1 MASSITRLIVKRR
14 QRQQEKR
21 TKRIRDF
28 WIVSVCLV
36 LFVAFILIPMGIG
49 VGRVWLTYL
58 EAEKH
63 IPSTMQ
69 QTLATSS
76 GTGITRLY
84 DSAGRTLLFAVSDL
98 LGTDREWLTLDDL
111 PDYVASA
118 TVIWEDPNFYQSP
131 PTDLIVM
138 GERLWRNWLGQTP
151 APDNSITQRL
161 IRRVILNRA
170 PDQPITQAD
179 RALEIALL
187 TALHRRYTPDQILEW
202 HLNTNYYGHEA
213 YGIDAASRVYLGKSA
228 RDLTIDEVALLATIP
243 TQPELNPID
252 YEARTRDRQADL
264 LRRLRSN
271 NILTQSEFE
280 AVVNVQTPVLATDG
294 GQMPEMAT
302 DFSLYAR
309 RQAETIL
316 NNLGYD
322 GVQLVTRGGLR
333 IITTL
338 DIDLYHQA
346 DCVIQAHFTR
356 LEGWDARG
364 TQTRD
369 GRPCLALAHLP
380 AVDAIPTPPDEGA
393 IVVISSQTGEIL
405 TMNGATTRDLYQ
417 PAPVLY
423 PLVYLHGFLNT
434 DPNYTGASMLL
445 DIPRTYPTGESDSSV
460 ILAGNPSGQFQGV
473 LTLREAM
480 SAGLVPPVFDVANHL
495 NINEIILNTAHRM
508 GFNGLRD
515 GIYNLSLLGR
525 GGAVSVLDTAYTYSV
540 FAGMGDTHGVQVP
553 NRERGM
559 RTYDPIAV
567 RRIEDAE
574 GHILWNYDATQIL
587 ASRIP
592 VLQPEFAYLVNDIL
606 AEPTTRAQIFGEDNV
621 LNMPRRAGVINGIS
635 SDSVDNWTVG
645 YTPQL
650 TIAVH
655 LGRAD
660 RAPMPLSGF
669 GIDGAAHVWRAVM
682 DYLNDRDDL
691 MATDWAR
698 PADLIQAPVC
708 LLSGMSPNGICETR
722 TELFLRPAQ
731 VPPQDTYWQIIEVN
745 TQSGYR
751 ASVTTPLNLR
761 NSLTYFIPPD
771 DALEWWQ
778 FNNKPLPPQ
787 EYDPIARQDML
798 SPTTI
803 LYPNSYDTISGTV
816 EVRVSLNPDDMAHYQ
831 VAYGEGM
838 NPRAWVNIMDE
849 ETSFVPGVSLAQWD
863 TGELNGIYVLRLQVV
878 RQDNTVDNTYVQV
891 IVDNTPPSV
900 TLQLANEQTTIRYPE
915 TQSITLMAD
924 VVDNVSVARVEFYY
938 NGQLIHT
945 DTEYPFQY
953 DHMITRTGT
962 EQFTVV
968 AYDTV
973 GLVGETSLTVDVIR
987 N

>member
-14 QRQQEKR
+14 HRQQQKR
-21 TKRIRDF
+21 DKQSRDF
-28 WIVSVCLV
+28 WVVSISLLLFGFLIVLPLTV
-36 LFVAFILIPMGIG
+36 G
-49 VGRVWLTYL
+49 VGRVWLTYI

-63 IPSTMQ
+63 IPDDIE
-69 QTLATSS
+69 QTLTTSQ
-76 GTGITRLY
+76 GTGTTRLY
-84 DSAGRTLLFAVSDL
+84 DSAGRTLLFTISDP
-98 LGTDREWLTLDDL
+98 LGQDREWLRLADL

-118 TVIWEDPNFYQSP
+118 TLLWEDPNFYQSVS
-131 PTDLIVM
+131 TDLVVM
-138 GERLWRNWLGQTP
+138 SSRMWRNWLNQGVSSDQ
-151 APDNSITQRL
+151 SITRRL
-161 IRRVILNRA
+161 IRRVILNRT
-170 PDQPITQAD
+170 PDQPITQDD
-179 RALEIALL
+179 RALETALI
-187 TALHRRYTPDQILEW
+187 TALHRRYTPEQILEW

-213 YGIDAASRVYLGKSA
+213 YGIDAAAQVYLGKSA

-271 NILTQSEFE
+271 NVITQSEFE
-280 AVVNVQTPVLATDG
+280 AVVNVQTPVLPIDG
-294 GQMPEMAT
+294 GYMPELAPE
-302 DFSLYAR
+302 FSIFAR

-316 NNLGYD
+316 NTLGYD
-322 GVQLVTRGGLR
+322 GVQLVARGGLR

-338 DIDLYHQA
+338 DVDLYDQA
-346 DCVIQAHFTR
+346 DCVMRAHFIR
-356 LEGWDARG
+356 LDGWDARG

-380 AVDAIPTPPDEGA
+380 AVDAIPVPPDQGTL
-393 IVVISSQTGEIL
+393 VILSSQTGEIL
-405 TMNGATTRDLYQ
+405 TMNGPSTRDLYQ

-423 PLVYLHGFLNT
+423 PMVYLHGFLNN

-445 DIPRTYPTGESDSSV
+445 DIPQTYPTGESDGSV
-460 ILAGNPSGQFQGV
+460 IIAGNPSGQFQGV
-473 LTLREAM
+473 VTLRDAM
-480 SAGLVPPVFDVANHL
+480 SAGLVPPVFHVANTL
-495 NINEIILNTAHRM
+495 NINEIILNTAHGI

-525 GGAVSVLDTAYTYSV
+525 GGAVSVLDTAYAYSGL
-540 FAGMGDTHGVQVP
+540 AGLGDTHGVEVP
-553 NRERGM
+553 TRENGLRA
-559 RTYDPIAV
+559 YDPVAI

-574 GHILWNYDATQIL
+574 GNILWNYDATQIL

-592 VLQPEFAYLVNDIL
+592 VIQPEVAYLVNDIL
-606 AEPTTRAQIFGEDNV
+606 ADTTTRAKLFGDENV
-621 LNMPRRAGVINGIS
+621 LNMPRRAGVVSGIS

-655 LGRAD
+655 LGRTD
-660 RAPMPLSGF
+660 RAPMPF
-669 GIDGAAHVWRAVM
+669 GQSVIDGAAHIWRAMM
-682 DYLNDRDDL
+682 DYAHDRDDL
-691 MATDWAR
+691 M
-698 PADLIQAPVC
+698 PADWQRPSSLVQSPVC
-708 LLSGMSPNGICETR
+708 VMSGMSPNGVCETR
-722 TELFLRPAQ
+722 PELFLSQAQ
-731 VPPQDTYWQIIEVN
+731 IPPQDTYWQVIEVN

-771 DALEWWQ
+771 DALEWWT
-778 FNNKPLPPQ
+778 FNNHPLPPA

-803 LYPNSYDTISGTV
+803 LYPNSYDTISGLV
-816 EVRVSLNPDDMAHYQ
+816 DVRASLNPDDMTHYQ
-831 VAYGEGM
+831 IAYGEGM
-838 NPRAWVNIMDE
+838 NPRSWVNIMNE
-849 ETSFVPGVSLAQWD
+849 ATTFTPGVSSAQWD
-863 TGELNGIYVLRLQVV
+863 TRNLNGIYILRLQVV

-891 IVDNTPPSV
+891 IVDNTPPTV
-900 TLQLANEQTTIRYPE
+900 TLNLEGNQTTIRYPE
-915 TQSITLMAD
+915 TRTITLVAD
-924 VVDNVSVARVEFYY
+924 VVDNVSVAQVEFYY
-938 NGQLIHT
+938 NGQLVQT

-953 DHMITRTGT
+953 EHVITRTGT
-962 EQFTVV
+962 EQFAVV

>member
-14 QRQQEKR
+14 QRQQAKR
-21 TKRIRDF
+21 AKQTRDF
-28 WIVSVCLV
+28 WVTTISICLFSV
-36 LFVAFILIPMGIG
+36 FILLPMVIG

-63 IPSTMQ
+63 IPADIQ
-69 QTLATSS
+69 ETLVITS
-76 GTGITRLY
+76 GTGVTRLY
-84 DSAGRTLLFAVSDL
+84 DSAGRTLLFTVSDP
-98 LGTDREWLTLDDL
+98 LGTDREWLTLADL
-111 PDYVASA
+111 PDYVVSA
-118 TVIWEDPNFYQSP
+118 TVLWEDPNFYQSP

-138 GERLWRNWLGQTP
+138 GERLWRNWLGQPTP
-151 APDNSITQRL
+151 TDTSITHRL

-170 PDQPITQAD
+170 PDQPITSAD
-179 RALEIALL
+179 RALETALL

-213 YGIDAASRVYLGKSA
+213 YGIDAAARVYLGKSA
-228 RDLTIDEVALLATIP
+228 RDLTVDEVALLATIP
-243 TQPELNPID
+243 TQPELNPLD

-271 NILTQSEFE
+271 NIITQSEFE

-294 GQMPEMAT
+294 GLMPELAT
-302 DFSLYAR
+302 EFSLYAR

-322 GVQLVTRGGLR
+322 GGQLVTQGGLR

-338 DIDLYHQA
+338 DIDLYDQA
-346 DCVIQAHFTR
+346 ECVMQAHFTR
-356 LEGWDARG
+356 LQGWDARG

-369 GRPCLALAHLP
+369 NRTCLALAHLP
-380 AVDAIPTPPDEGA
+380 AVDAIPTPPDDGA
-393 IVVISSQTGEIL
+393 IVIISSQTGEIL
-405 TMNGATTRDLYQ
+405 TMNGTTTRDSYQ

-423 PLVYLHGFLNT
+423 PLVYLHGFLNS

-460 ILAGNPSGQFQGV
+460 ILAGNPNGQFQGV

-480 SAGLVPPVFDVANHL
+480 SAGLVPPVFHVANTL
-495 NINEIILNTAHRM
+495 NINDIIINTAHSI

-540 FAGMGDTHGVQVP
+540 FAGMGDTHGVPVP

-559 RTYDPIAV
+559 RNYDPVAI
-567 RRIEDAE
+567 RRIEDAD
-574 GHILWNYDATQIL
+574 GNILWNYDATQIL

-606 AEPTTRAQIFGEDNV
+606 ADPTTRAQVFGEDTV
-621 LNMPRRAGVINGIS
+621 LNMPRRAVHGIS

-655 LGRAD
+655 LGRSD
-660 RAPMPLSGF
+660 RAPMPFSNF
-669 GIDGAAHVWRAVM
+669 GIDGAAHVWRALM

-691 MATDWAR
+691 LATDWQR

-708 LLSGMSPNGICETR
+708 IRSGMSPNGICETR

-731 VPPQDTYWQIIEVN
+731 VPPQDTYWQMIEVN

-751 ASVTTPLNLR
+751 ASVTTPLHLR
-761 NSLTYFIPPD
+761 NSLTYFVPPD
-771 DALEWWQ
+771 EALEWWQ
-778 FNNKPLPPQ
+778 FNNQPLPPQ
-787 EYDPIARQDML
+787 EYDAIARQDML
-798 SPTTI
+798 SSTTI
-803 LYPNSYDTISGTV
+803 LYPNSYDTISGIID
-816 EVRVSLNPDDMAHYQ
+816 VRASLNPDDMAHYQ
-831 VAYGEGM
+831 IAYGEGM
-838 NPRAWVNIMDE
+838 NPRAWVNVMDQQ
-849 ETSFVPGVSLAQWD
+849 TTFTPGVSSARWD
-863 TGELNGIYVLRLQVV
+863 TSELNGIYVLRLQVV

-900 TLQLANEQTTIRYPE
+900 TLHIDNDQTTVRYPE
-915 TQSITLMAD
+915 TQTIPLTAD

-938 NGQLIHT
+938 NGQLVQT

-953 DHMITRTGT
+953 DHTITRTGT
-962 EQFTVV
+962 EQFAVV

-973 GLVGETSLTVDVIR
+973 GLVGEASLSVDVIR